1 MPEENLGGSTPPP
14 EAQSVP
20 LDEAS
25 NEDIEA
31 FLSNYREEP
40 YTSEDTEEVTTDKHS
55 APVAPTQEQANK
67 TSTEPTGPVSRK
79 EHEQVIAKNE
89 QLRAALEKQS
99 LAWQRR
105 STEIGELRRALREAN
120 EKLAQGLNDDFLEN
134 PERAVDR
141 KLQIRT
147 NEQHLQQ
154 LDQEEAGLNSRT
166 QSIHTV
172 ANYVPEEEFDVSAMA
187 SALQRDGVAP
197 QVIQQFVTDPY
208 SQTNGVTL
216 VQLAKRA
223 HAEKLLTHVYQ
234 YARNL
239 EQQIQELKNKPE
251 QVLKNIERTT
261 QARPMTAANGGSAQR
276 SLSDASVRVDQMSDA
291 ELDELI
297 RKFR

>member
-14 EAQSVP
+14 EAQSVT
-20 LDEAS
+20 LDQAS

-187 SALQRDGVAP
+187 SALQRDGVNS
-197 QVIQQFVTDPY
+197 QVIQQFVQDPY

>member
-1 MPEENLGGSTPPP
+1 MPEENLGGSTPLP

-20 LDEAS
+20 LDQAS

-40 YTSEDTEEVTTDKHS
+40 DTSEDTEEVTTDKHS

-67 TSTEPTGPVSRK
+67 TSAEPTGLVSRK

-141 KLQIRT
+141 KLQIKA

-166 QSIHTV
+166 QSMHTV
-172 ANYVPEEEFDVSAMA
+172 ANYVPEEEFDVSAMVN
-187 SALQRDGVAP
+187 ALQRDGVNP
-197 QVIQQFVTDPY
+197 QVIQQFVQDPY

-234 YARNL
+234 YARGL
-239 EQQIQELKNKPE
+239 EQQIQELKSKPE

-276 SLSDASVRVDQMSDA
+276 SRSDASVRVDQMSDA